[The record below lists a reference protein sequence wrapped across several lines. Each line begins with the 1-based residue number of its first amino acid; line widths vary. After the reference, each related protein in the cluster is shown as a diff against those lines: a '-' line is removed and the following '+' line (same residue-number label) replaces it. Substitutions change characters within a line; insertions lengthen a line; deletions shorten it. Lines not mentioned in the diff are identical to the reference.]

1 MPDPAELID
10 VARLLLGST
19 ASPPTQAQLRR
30 AASTAYYAVFHKVL
44 RSAAGRFT
52 GTGQEHS
59 GAYLTLYRSFVHS
72 QMKQICEDLAKSN
85 LPQKVKWSL
94 RRDVV
99 SQGTRDFA
107 ASFPAL
113 QEIRELADYDPTVG
127 PWNASNIADVIDLA
141 ETAIE
146 AFDRIPQD
154 EQSDILALLMVRA
167 RA

>member
-1 MPDPAELID
+1 
-10 VARLLLGST
+10 
-19 ASPPTQAQLRR
+19 
-30 AASTAYYAVFHKVL
+30 
-44 RSAAGRFT
+44 
-52 GTGQEHS
+52 
-59 GAYLTLYRSFVHS
+59 
-72 QMKQICEDLAKSN
+72 MKQICEDLAKSN